1 MATDESVVGGSLGT
15 RHSRVIGKLAP
26 APRRL
31 RRRRPRH
38 YPASLTSD
46 TGGVAAS
53 QPRRQAFA
61 CHRGCIKMSPR
72 ACGAVSP
79 AHRGPQAPR
88 TARSRP
94 WRREFDGSLCR
105 GGQGLWTLWTAD
117 SDLGRGFER
126 RARDYYTVII
136 GGRWIWR
143 GYLPGSGGSGGRRH
157 FYPSG
162 QGEDAGGCRRDQSS
176 FGSRMVMTGS
186 PSSPGPTTSFSLVS
200 SDSVAR
206 PSRGTR

>member
-1 MATDESVVGGSLGT
+1 MRHHENRRHCRADYGSAARVTTPLRSLVT
-15 RHSRVIGKLAP
+15 RAASRRRSPSARHSPV
-26 APRRL
+26 
-31 RRRRPRH
+31 
-38 YPASLTSD
+38 
-46 TGGVAAS
+46 TGAAS
-53 QPRRQAFA
+53 RR
-61 CHRGCIKMSPR
+61 S
-72 ACGAVSP
+72 CGPAGRVSP

-200 SDSVAR
+200 SASVAR